1 MLRSHFR
8 WWNAPRSVSHAGQQV
23 SKSFYASIKL
33 ASFSSSSPRWWTRR
47 VPRWWTRHQDRPP
60 CSTHR
65 SGEVLFLAGA
75 GVSAPS
81 KLPLFEGLTLGVYK
95 SLGDPLFDILAKAKK
110 RRRVSGREKVISEAN
125 LSPDKQVEANLFFE
139 RQYDRLFSAL
149 EKRVDPDLRAL
160 R

>member
-1 MLRSHFR
+1 MRFVTEGPDIPNDLIRE
-8 WWNAPRSVSHAGQQV
+8 W
-23 SKSFYASIKL
+23 
-33 ASFSSSSPRWWTRR
+33 
-47 VPRWWTRHQDRPP
+47 
-60 CSTHR
+60 R